1 MYMQIPPVKALRKD
15 DVRFRMND
23 IIRNH
28 PTISR
33 ENEERID
40 TITRTVL
47 DNHSDRLETSC
58 IRDSISYRYKNG
70 VSYGKT
76 KE

>member
-1 MYMQIPPVKALRKD
+1 
-15 DVRFRMND
+15 MND
-23 IIRNH
+23 IIRDH

-33 ENEERID
+33 ENEERIN

-47 DNHSDRLETSC
+47 DNHSDRLETSY

>member
-1 MYMQIPPVKALRKD
+1 
-15 DVRFRMND
+15 MND
-23 IIRNH
+23 IIRDH

-47 DNHSDRLETSC
+47 DNHSDKLETSY
-58 IRDSISYRYKNG
+58 IRDIISYRYKNG